1 MQEHYDEF
9 FEVSFMRWLSKTET
23 NPGFTETEVFTE
35 MEEKYG
41 EVEEMNVCD
50 NLGDHLVGNVY
61 VKFRY
66 EEEAEKA
73 VLELNNR
80 WFNGQPIHAELSPV
94 TDFRE
99 ACCRQYEM
107 GECTRGGFC
116 NFMHLKPISRELRRE
131 LYGRRRKRHRSR
143 SRSRERRSRDR
154 GRRDREKRRSRE
166 HEPGFPVQQSIC
178 NDITRQMKIH
188 VRRGASQQTV
198 KQPPVFLS
206 SEILHHLV
214 GARSVKGASS
224 QRTHHAVRTRP
235 MDVPFLT
242 RPLGSSASFQS
253 AACEENLSVSTHKV
267 KVTVVTSVKSS
278 MPSVPSTKDSGT
290 SSLVCPF
297 TGKKGTSSG
306 EVSDGPPQIN
316 HPESSEK
323 DKLSFTGGKDGA
335 IQLTRE
341 KGATERKWIRPDLRS
356 KCTWSLGA
364 PHTDSPHTHPPRTNA
379 QRILP
384 NILRRIGDTPLVRIN
399 KINKTFGLK
408 CELLAKCEFF
418 NAGGSVK
425 DRISLRMVEDAE
437 RAGVLKPG
445 DTIIE
450 PTSGNTGIGLAL
462 AAAVKGYRCIIVMP
476 EKMSLEKVDVLRAL
490 GAEIVRTPTSA
501 RFDSPESHVGV
512 AWRLKNEIPNS
523 HILDQYRNPS
533 NPLAHYDTTAEEIL
547 EQCDGKMDVV
557 VVGAGTGGTIT
568 GIARKLKEK
577 CPNVKIIGVD
587 PEGSILA
594 EPEEL
599 NRTDKTQYEVE
610 GIGYDFIPTVLDRS
624 VVDRWYKSNDE
635 ESFAMARMLIRD
647 EGLLCGGS
655 SGTAMAAAVKVA
667 KELKEGQRC
676 VVILPDSIRN
686 YMSKFLSDKW
696 MFQKGFLTEEDIMVT
711 KPWWWNLRL
720 QSLNLSAPLTVLPT
734 VTCQKTI
741 KILKEKGFDQA
752 PVVDESGVILGMVTL
767 GNMLSS
773 VLAGKVKPSD
783 PVSKVLY
790 KQFKQ
795 IRLTD
800 NLGKLS
806 RILETDHFALV
817 VHEQIQ
823 YLTDGST
830 SLRQMVFGVVTAIDL
845 LNFVTAREK
854 RERSLSECADEL

>member
-1 MQEHYDEF
+1 MAEYLASIFGTEKDKVNCSFYFKIGACRHGDRCSRLHNKPTFSQTILIQNIYRNPQNSAQTADASRCAVSDVEMQEHYDEF
-9 FEVSFMRWLSKTET
+9 FE
-23 NPGFTETEVFTE
+23 EVFTE

-61 VKFRY
+61 VKFRH
-66 EEEAEKA
+66 EEDAEKA
-73 VLELNNR
+73 VMDLNNR

-131 LYGRRRKRHRSR
+131 LYGRRRKRT
-143 SRSRERRSRDR
+143 
-154 GRRDREKRRSRE
+154 
-166 HEPGFPVQQSIC
+166 SI
-178 NDITRQMKIH
+178 
-188 VRRGASQQTV
+188 
-198 KQPPVFLS
+198 
-206 SEILHHLV
+206 
-214 GARSVKGASS
+214 
-224 QRTHHAVRTRP
+224 
-235 MDVPFLT
+235 
-242 RPLGSSASFQS
+242 
-253 AACEENLSVSTHKV
+253 
-267 KVTVVTSVKSS
+267 
-278 MPSVPSTKDSGT
+278 PS
-290 SSLVCPF
+290 
-297 TGKKGTSSG
+297 
-306 EVSDGPPQIN
+306 
-316 HPESSEK
+316 
-323 DKLSFTGGKDGA
+323 
-335 IQLTRE
+335 
-341 KGATERKWIRPDLRS
+341 
-356 KCTWSLGA
+356 
-364 PHTDSPHTHPPRTNA
+364 
-379 QRILP
+379 ILP
-384 NILRRIGDTPLVRIN
+384 NILKKIGDTPMVRIN
-399 KINKTFGLK
+399 KINKTYGLK

-437 RAGVLKPG
+437 RAGILKPG

-476 EKMSLEKVDVLRAL
+476 EKMSMEKVDVLRAL

-547 EQCDGKMDVV
+547 EQCDGKVDMLVA
-557 VVGAGTGGTIT
+557 GAGTGGTIT
-568 GIARKLKEK
+568 GVARKLKEK
-577 CPNVKIIGVD
+577 CPNIKIIAVD

-599 NRTDKTQYEVE
+599 NQTDKTQYEVE

-635 ESFAMARMLIRD
+635 ESFAMARMLMRE

-655 SGTAMAAAVKVA
+655 SGTAMAAAVKMA
-667 KELKEGQRC
+667 KELKEGQHC

-686 YMSKFLSDKW
+686 YMSKFLNDTW
-696 MFQKGFLTEEDIMVT
+696 MYQKGFLTAEDSMVR

-734 VTCQKTI
+734 VSCQKTI
-741 KILKEKGFDQA
+741 KILKEKAFDQA
-752 PVVDESGVILGMVTL
+752 PVVDEAGVILGMVTL
-767 GNMLSS
+767 GNMLAS
-773 VLAGKVKPSD
+773 VLAGKIKPSD

-795 IRLTD
+795 ICLTD

-830 SLRQMVFGVVTAIDL
+830 IMKHMVFGVVTAIDL

-854 RERSLSECADEL
+854 RERSISECTDEL